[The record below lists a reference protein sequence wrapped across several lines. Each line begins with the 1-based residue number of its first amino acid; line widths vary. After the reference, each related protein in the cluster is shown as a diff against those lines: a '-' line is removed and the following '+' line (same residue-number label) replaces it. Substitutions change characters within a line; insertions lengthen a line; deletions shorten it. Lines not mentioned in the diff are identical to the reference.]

1 MCAPKA
7 VFGVTFLFFPFLPVP
22 SISSSQAHK
31 PCLMLLRATFWP
43 SNSPLRHVPHSLV
56 PQMPP
61 YTFESFTYNECTF
74 NLICE
79 VWVWL
84 LLICQTPFSHRLGPN
99 SSHATPIQRNWNIS
113 NIFHNCQSPISS
125 FSPPGSESN
134 YAGFIFDGNFSK
146 PGLARHQ
153 IKWKFVISFKYAKAF
168 RICRSIQGPK
178 YEQVMKFSA

>member
-7 VFGVTFLFFPFLPVP
+7 AFGVTFLFFPFLPVP
-22 SISSSQAHK
+22 SISSSQAQALSYVAARHILAFQLSLETSLILWCHK
-31 PCLMLLRATFWP
+31 YLLT
-43 SNSPLRHVPHSLV
+43 PLNLSRK
-56 PQMPP
+56 
-61 YTFESFTYNECTF
+61 FK
-74 NLICE
+74 LICGG
-79 VWVWL
+79 WVWL